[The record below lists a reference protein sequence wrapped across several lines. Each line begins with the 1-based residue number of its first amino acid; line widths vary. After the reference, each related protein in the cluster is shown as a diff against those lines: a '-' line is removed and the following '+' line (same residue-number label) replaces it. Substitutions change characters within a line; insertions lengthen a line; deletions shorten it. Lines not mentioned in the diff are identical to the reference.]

1 MLPCK
6 VIAYHFSWLTA
17 DNLAVVLELRN
28 IIAKIQP
35 NAVEEIRSQG
45 LVYYDAI
52 RGGPVSAGICQ
63 ILLNRESL
71 RLAFAHGSFLPDP
84 EGLLQREGECLYK
97 RTLPLLDYENVPWQA
112 VEDLILPNEI
122 HGFLRYDS
130 WLRAYTAT
138 ARFLTEKLKP

>member
-17 DNLAVVLELRN
+17 NNLAVVLELRN

-45 LVYYDAI
+45 LVYYDAL

-63 ILLNRESL
+63 ILLNRGSL
-71 RLAFAHGSFLPDP
+71 RLSFIHGAFLPDP
-84 EGLLQREGECLYK
+84 EGLLQQEGK
-97 RTLPLLDYENVPWQA
+97 RLAKRFLPLPDYDSVPWQGI
-112 VEDLILPNEI
+112 EDLILA
-122 HGFLRYDS
+122 S
-130 WLRAYTAT
+130 S
-138 ARFLTEKLKP
+138 RFDPYMLNKKDGA